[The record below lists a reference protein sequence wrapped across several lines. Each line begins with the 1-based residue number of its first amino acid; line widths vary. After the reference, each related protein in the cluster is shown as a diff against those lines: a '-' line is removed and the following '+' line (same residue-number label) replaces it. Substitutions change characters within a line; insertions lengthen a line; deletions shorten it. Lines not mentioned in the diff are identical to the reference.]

1 MTAASHTTIT
11 LVFNEAIQ
19 TLRSHGVK
27 SDSMLLLA
35 TDTIPCMKKAAE
47 GLSVSYPELIHVHV

>member
-1 MTAASHTTIT
+1 MK
-11 LVFNEAIQ
+11 LQ
-19 TLRSHGVK
+19 TLRPYGVK

-35 TDTIPCMKKAAE
+35 MDTIPCMEKAAE